1 MASIRKLGIVAGGPG
16 LGDAANPMHIL
27 RDVPA
32 LPERPGTHTSES
44 RPGTSSSSDFDSS
57 LGQRRRVAEDPAT
70 QVEDDRRPLAG
81 FEYYTEEN
89 LDRQLSGTT
98 AVRTGSDER
107 QQQQQQGGMERGIS
121 FGRRRRVT
129 NDLEKGPRQ

>member
-1 MASIRKLGIVAGGPG
+1 VAAGPG

-32 LPERPGTHTSES
+32 LPERPGAGARMSES

-81 FEYYTEEN
+81 LEYYTEEN
-89 LDRQLSGTT
+89 LDRQLFGTT

-107 QQQQQQGGMERGIS
+107 QQQQQQQQGGMERGVS